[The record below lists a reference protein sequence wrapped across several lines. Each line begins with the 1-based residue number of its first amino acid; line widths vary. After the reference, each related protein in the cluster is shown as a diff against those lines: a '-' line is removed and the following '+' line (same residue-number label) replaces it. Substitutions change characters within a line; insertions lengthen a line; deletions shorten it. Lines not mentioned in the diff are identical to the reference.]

1 MGDMTGTNN
10 NQKRTVF
17 FISESTGITAET
29 MGMSLLSQFPQIEFT
44 YIQRPFVDSV
54 EKVQR
59 LVDEINQLADSE
71 SFRPLV
77 FATMPEENINQLL
90 QQAKCH
96 YYEVFESFLDKI
108 GKDLKAEPVF
118 ESGLSHGL
126 VNEKVYDSRIDALNF
141 TLKHDDAMVLKTIG
155 EADVIIIGL
164 SRSGKTPTSLY
175 LALKFGIKA
184 ANYPITEDDFERN
197 ELPAVLL
204 ENRDKIFAT
213 KIKAKRLHQ
222 IREKRMPNSRYAS
235 LDTCKDEIKKAQDLY
250 TKYNLNPMDVTSQ
263 SIEEL
268 AAQIVRKLHKTG
280 DLKKKLHSWERKK
293 AH

>member
-1 MGDMTGTNN
+1 MTENKDN
-10 NQKRTVF
+10 SKRTVF

-29 MGMSLLSQFPQIEFT
+29 LGMSLLSQFPQIEFT

-54 EKVQR
+54 EKVEK
-59 LVDEINQLADSE
+59 LVSEINQIAQSE
-71 SFRPLV
+71 NFRPLV
-77 FATMPEENINQLL
+77 FATMPEEKINQLL
-90 QQAKCH
+90 QQAHCH
-96 YYEVFESFLDKI
+96 YYEVFDSFLDKI
-108 GKDLKAEPVF
+108 GNDIKASPVF

-141 TLKHDDAMVLKTIG
+141 TLKHDDAMVLITIG
-155 EADVIIIGL
+155 EADVIIVGL

-175 LALKFGIKA
+175 LALKFGIRA

-213 KIKAKRLHQ
+213 KIKAKRLHR
-222 IREKRMPNSRYAS
+222 IREKRMPNSHYAA
-235 LDTCKDEIKKAQDLY
+235 LDTCKDEIKKVQDLY
-250 TKYNLNPMDVTSQ
+250 VKYNLTPMDVTSQ

-268 AAQIVRKLHKTG
+268 AAQIVRKLHKSG
-280 DLKKKLHSWERKK
+280 NLKKTLHSWDRKK
-293 AH
+293 